1 MRKSLLPITIA
12 SAVIVALLLVALIG
26 RHSRAPF
33 TPAQL
38 HPRLTGLQVIQPSD
52 DVASNVVAAE
62 RRLGGGAT
70 PPLVKPVRQQQYV
83 VGRVDVDAG
92 RTGGDL
98 SLIVVDNRTH
108 TVVSKMF
115 AAVRPSKS
123 DGIGQGWDGVYYTA
137 LHRYPQLGAQQ
148 TLADAASAAH
158 TGQAFVDPMAVGW
171 IAGATT
177 SVPFV
182 AVLDNDALPV
192 TNVHRDLTVGLI
204 FTSTSDKLWWATV
217 LR

>member
-1 MRKSLLPITIA
+1 MRRSLLPITIA
-12 SAVIVALLLVALIG
+12 ASVIAALLLVVFVG
-26 RHSRAPF
+26 RHGRAPF

-38 HPRLTGLQVIQPSD
+38 HARLTGLQVVQATD
-52 DVASNVVAAE
+52 DLASNVVAAE
-62 RRLGGGAT
+62 RRLGGGGT

-83 VGRVDVDAG
+83 VGRVDVDPG
-92 RTGGDL
+92 HTGGDL

-108 TVVSKMF
+108 TVVSKVF

-137 LHRYPQLGAQQ
+137 LHRYPQLGGQQ
-148 TLADAASAAH
+148 TLADAASADQS
-158 TGQAFVDPMAVGW
+158 GQTFSDPMAVGW
-171 IAGATT
+171 IAGSTT

-182 AVLDNDALPV
+182 AVLDSDALPV
-192 TNVHRDLTVGLI
+192 TDVHRDLTVGLI

-217 LR
+217 LH